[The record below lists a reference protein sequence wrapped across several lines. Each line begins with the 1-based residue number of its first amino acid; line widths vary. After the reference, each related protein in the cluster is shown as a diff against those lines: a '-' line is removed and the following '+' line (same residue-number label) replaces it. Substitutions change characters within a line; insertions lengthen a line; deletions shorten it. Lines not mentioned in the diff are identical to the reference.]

1 MRILRMAIKEALLG
15 RGRLLLIEG
24 EAGIGKS
31 RLADEAA
38 TYASREAVR
47 VCWGRC
53 WEGEG
58 SPTLWPWIQVV
69 RSCVD
74 WARGSTM
81 TPPHGLANA
90 QDLLAQLG
98 FTEVQTLPLIPR
110 EVRFR
115 QFDLFITALKSVS
128 ASQPLMIILDDI
140 HWADTAS
147 LSLLE
152 FALSELRSLPVL
164 ILGLHRAVA
173 RKCETP
179 GMKVLRKL
187 PRHTSVQ
194 KLRLGGLSKDA
205 IRLFINAYVAEQLS
219 SDALTLVSEVTHGS
233 PLYLKEI
240 LGKITAA
247 GTYEALTKS
256 PSAQPDRTGICDV
269 IGRQL
274 DRLGP
279 DCKSVL
285 RIAAVVGCQFDVALL
300 AKAAGKSVM
309 AIIETLEE
317 ALGTG
322 IVQESKP
329 TGRYHFTLGLMRDV
343 LYNGLSQMERVG
355 LHAQVGEA
363 LEHLHGASP
372 VALEQLAF
380 HFSRSA
386 VGGNGLKA
394 VDYLVGAARNA
405 LDLYRYEQAISY
417 YETALR
423 IAESC
428 EVNTEAHCEMLLGL
442 GEAQKRAGDAANA
455 RVTFRRAANLA
466 RSVRL
471 RNQFASAALGVA
483 GPLTAPANP
492 DQAAVCLL
500 EEACE
505 MLEGEESAL
514 RVQVLGSLAVALYF
528 SQTTQRCKALADLAL
543 QIARR
548 IADCS
553 AQAFALSACHHVA
566 LGSEDIDRRLAIA
579 EEIVDLAVQCQSG
592 ELSMRGHHFRGLD
605 LLEIGR
611 PAAAMAE
618 VQMFGGLAREL
629 DHPGY
634 RYLETVMRGALALM
648 YCHWDEAEAL
658 AMEAR
663 GYGIATGDPRAE
675 QYFGVQMCLLRWEQG
690 RIGELEAAVEEF
702 IVRFPAVPAWRAVL
716 AFVWGSTGKPYQAS
730 KLLDVLTKESAEH
743 LPKDGLWL
751 TAMCLLAETAHS
763 LRHHVHSRNLA
774 SILAPYAA
782 RVLVVGVGAGCLG
795 AVGYFLGSL
804 ATVTAS
810 WGDGEVVFREGAGN
824 KPIPKSTI
832 SNSANRISIWRVPI
846 RAQLGWGS

>member
-1 MRILRMAIKEALLG
+1 MNRGTVENQELHRPVPAAESLYFGREREMRVLRMAIEEVLLG

-53 WEGEG
+53 CEGEG
-58 SPTLWPWIQVV
+58 SPTLWPWIQVI

-74 WARGSTM
+74 WVRGSTM

-98 FTEVQTLPLIPR
+98 FTEAQTLPLFPG

-115 QFDLFITALKSVS
+115 QFDLFIATLKSVS

-173 RKCETP
+173 RKCEAP

-205 IRLFINAYVAEQLS
+205 IRLFISSYVAEQLS
-219 SDALTLVSEVTHGS
+219 CEALTLVSEVTHGS

-274 DRLGP
+274 DYLGP

-285 RIAAVVGCQFDVALL
+285 RIAAVVGYQFDVALL

-309 AIIETLEE
+309 AIIEMLEE

-343 LYNGLSQMERVG
+343 LYNGLSQTERVG

-394 VDYLVGAARNA
+394 VDYLVGAARNT
-405 LDLYRYEQAISY
+405 LDLYQYEQAISY

-423 IAESC
+423 IAE
-428 EVNTEAHCEMLLGL
+428 VVR
-442 GEAQKRAGDAANA
+442 GE
-455 RVTFRRAANLA
+455 
-466 RSVRL
+466 
-471 RNQFASAALGVA
+471 
-483 GPLTAPANP
+483 
-492 DQAAVCLL
+492 
-500 EEACE
+500 
-505 MLEGEESAL
+505 
-514 RVQVLGSLAVALYF
+514 Y
-528 SQTTQRCKALADLAL
+528 
-543 QIARR
+543 
-548 IADCS
+548 
-553 AQAFALSACHHVA
+553 
-566 LGSEDIDRRLAIA
+566 
-579 EEIVDLAVQCQSG
+579 
-592 ELSMRGHHFRGLD
+592 
-605 LLEIGR
+605 
-611 PAAAMAE
+611 
-618 VQMFGGLAREL
+618 
-629 DHPGY
+629 
-634 RYLETVMRGALALM
+634 
-648 YCHWDEAEAL
+648 
-658 AMEAR
+658 
-663 GYGIATGDPRAE
+663 
-675 QYFGVQMCLLRWEQG
+675 
-690 RIGELEAAVEEF
+690 
-702 IVRFPAVPAWRAVL
+702 
-716 AFVWGSTGKPYQAS
+716 
-730 KLLDVLTKESAEH
+730 
-743 LPKDGLWL
+743 
-751 TAMCLLAETAHS
+751 
-763 LRHHVHSRNLA
+763 
-774 SILAPYAA
+774 
-782 RVLVVGVGAGCLG
+782 
-795 AVGYFLGSL
+795 
-804 ATVTAS
+804 
-810 WGDGEVVFREGAGN
+810 
-824 KPIPKSTI
+824 
-832 SNSANRISIWRVPI
+832 
-846 RAQLGWGS
+846 